1 MYRPSFWTRLRSYF
15 WPVTIEKRK
24 GRLDHELEVL
34 VYHGKLM
41 LDTTEVNYS
50 FGKLHDVMRSV
61 LGKLK
66 ERRYPFD
73 QVLILGYGGGSAAQI
88 IHDEINADAQIIG
101 VELDSEVVALTEKY
115 FYKNGVKLI
124 AENAFQYVERAVKQE
139 WQYDVI
145 IIDLF
150 IDYNIPSFTDDF
162 WLQLKQLL
170 NHEGVVVLNTLLEEK
185 AFENLGEEI
194 RSYGFITQAW
204 NEIRENRVWVFRK

>member
-1 MYRPSFWTRLRSYF
+1 MFRPSFWTRLRSYF

-101 VELDSEVVALTEKY
+101 VELDPEVVALTEKY
-115 FYKNGVKLI
+115 FYKKEVKILS
-124 AENAFQYVERAVKQE
+124 EDAFYYVERAVKQE
-139 WQYDVI
+139 WEYDTL

-150 IDYNIPSFTDDF
+150 ENQKQPEWNDAF
-162 WLQLKQLL
+162 WLHVKKLL
-170 NHEGVVVLNTLLEEK
+170 THDGVGVLNTMLEEK
-185 AFENLGEEI
+185 EFQKIGAELQSF
-194 RSYGFITQAW
+194 GFTIQKW

>member
-1 MYRPSFWTRLRSYF
+1 MFRPSFWTRLRSYF